1 MALTDKLTAI
11 GDAVRTKTG
20 GTDLLTL
27 DQMATEIANISGGG
41 GGDIDFNIEQITVQ
55 SSASTS
61 FTQLTLT
68 PDVNKN
74 NIWIIPLRSNTG
86 SSNAYVRWTGY
97 PGLVIKLLKKAPV
110 LKLFNGSTGS
120 SYSPWYGYQSST
132 DNSLTINE
140 DGKIVLPVNI
150 KAYPAEHNL
159 MWKIT
164 F

>member
-11 GDAVRTKTG
+11 GDAIRTKTG
-20 GTDLLTL
+20 SAGLLTL
-27 DQMATEIANISGGG
+27 DQMATEIANISGGS
-41 GGDIDFNIEQITVQ
+41 GGDIDFNIQ
-55 SSASTS
+55 SIQVANSASTS

-68 PDVNKN
+68 PDDNKN
-74 NIWIIPLRSNTG
+74 NIWIIPLRPSTG
-86 SSNAYVRWTGY
+86 TSNAYVRWTGY

-110 LKLFNGSTGS
+110 LQLFNGSTGNT
-120 SYSPWYGYQSST
+120 YSPWYGYNSSI
-132 DNSLTINE
+132 DNQLTINE
-140 DGKIVLPVNI
+140 EGKIVLPVNT